1 MSLVTI
7 DVDFDEIAQLF
18 SSLNESLARLGINP
32 IRYSIVSAGCDP
44 DTAAANL
51 AEPQSAYDVGD
62 LLSEID
68 EAMGPIIERTAH
80 RYLPKPMAQDI
91 RKKFVRQ
98 VADTAIQYDKLQ
110 NK

>member
-1 MSLVTI
+1 MT
-7 DVDFDEIAQLF
+7 
-18 SSLNESLARLGINP
+18 LNWNGVEWKMM
-32 IRYSIVSAGCDP
+32 GCNP

-51 AEPQSAYDVGD
+51 TEQSAYDMGD

-68 EAMGPIIERTAH
+68 EAMGPIIERIAH

-98 VADTAIQYDKLQ
+98 VADTVVQHGKQIK
-110 NK
+110 